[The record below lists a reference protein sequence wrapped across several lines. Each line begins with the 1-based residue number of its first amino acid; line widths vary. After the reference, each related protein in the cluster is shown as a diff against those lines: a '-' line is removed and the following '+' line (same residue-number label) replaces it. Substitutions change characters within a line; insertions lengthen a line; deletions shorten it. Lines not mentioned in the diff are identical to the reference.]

1 MKNSTASPANL
12 NVAAKISAA
21 IVSTAIGFTALI
33 GGQAVSTVAGTTW
46 DSASSVVAGT
56 TWDSTDGT
64 TWDSASLLAEGTT
77 WDSASTDGT
86 TWDSTDGTT
95 WDSAAATTSL

>member
-1 MKNSTASPANL
+1 MKNSTASLANF

-21 IVSTAIGFTALI
+21 IVSGVIGFTALI
-33 GGQAVSTVAGTTW
+33 GGQAVSTAEGTTW
-46 DSASSVVAGT
+46 DSASSVMAGT

-77 WDSASTDGT
+77 WDSAGADGT
-86 TWDSTDGTT
+86 TWDSTD
-95 WDSAAATTSL
+95 

>member
-1 MKNSTASPANL
+1 MKNSTASLANF

-33 GGQAVSTVAGTTW
+33 GGQAVSTAAGTTW

-64 TWDSASLLAEGTT
+64 TWDSA
-77 WDSASTDGT
+77 
-86 TWDSTDGTT
+86 
-95 WDSAAATTSL
+95 AATTSL